1 METSTTDDAFVPEKG
16 MAPKLSLLRW
26 KLGLKARQEPG
37 FRFYA
42 LYDRICRVDV
52 LAEAFRR
59 VCANKGSAGVDRV
72 RIEDL
77 ASQEARDA
85 FLEQVRRELAEKTYR
100 ASPVRRVWIPKANG
114 GKRPLGIPTVKDRV
128 VQQAC
133 LLILE
138 PIFES
143 DFHDCSYGFRPGRSQ
158 HDALEEIRSHLS
170 AGFCA
175 VYDADIKSYFD
186 TIDHRKL
193 LACLRRRVVDRSV
206 LGLIKMW
213 LECPVQDEENGNRLT
228 RTTAG
233 TPQGGVISP
242 LLSNV
247 YLHELDLRWHRKGGP
262 RHTCNARL
270 VRYADD
276 FVVLAKAIGQPVRE
290 FISGLLEG
298 KMGLTLSPEKTRTIQ
313 LKEPGASLD
322 FLGYTFRFHRD
333 QEGLGSPFLTLT
345 PSAKSEARLRA
356 KLKLL
361 TRRRSASLIHS
372 IAETNDALLSW
383 GRYFVKGYPDKS
395 FRRMD
400 WYVQV
405 RMRLVMHGKSQKR
418 MKEPQG
424 QSLYKWLKTL
434 GLVQLGSYETIAFLR
449 GSRSNGKVHGRAG
462 CGKSARP
469 VQ

>member
-1 METSTTDDAFVPEKG
+1 MDKPSTTDEAFVPEKG

-26 KLGLKARQEPG
+26 KLGRKATQEPG

-42 LYDRICRVDV
+42 LYDRIARPDV
-52 LAEAFRR
+52 LEEAFRR
-59 VCANKGSAGVDRV
+59 VRANKGSAGVDRV

-77 ASQEARDA
+77 ASDEARAA

-100 ASPVRRVWIPKANG
+100 ARPVRRVWIPKGNG
-114 GKRPLGIPTVKDRV
+114 GRRPLGIPTVKDRV

-213 LECPVQDEENGNRLT
+213 LECPVQDEEGGNRLT
-228 RTTAG
+228 RTKAG

-247 YLHELDLRWHRKGGP
+247 YLHELDLRWHRSGGP
-262 RHTCNARL
+262 RQICNARL
-270 VRYADD
+270 VRFADD
-276 FVVLAKAIGQPVRE
+276 FVVLGRIIGTPIQE
-290 FISGLLEG
+290 FLTGLLEG
-298 KMGLTLSPEKTRTIQ
+298 KMGLRLSPEKTRIVDM
-313 LKEPGASLD
+313 KEPGASLD
-322 FLGYTFRFHRD
+322 FLGYTFRFDRDLKGGTHRY
-333 QEGLGSPFLTLT
+333 LNLI
-345 PSAKSEARLRA
+345 PSKKSEARMRA

-361 TRRRSASLIHS
+361 TQCRVAP
-372 IAETNDALLSW
+372 IAHVVTETNEALLSW
-383 GRYFVKGYPDKS
+383 GRYFARGYPAGT
-395 FRRMD
+395 FRRIDQYVRLRMD
-400 WYVQV
+400 CVL
-405 RMRLVMHGKSQKR
+405 RNRSQRR
-418 MKEPQG
+418 MKIPGG
-424 QSLYKWLKTL
+424 QTLYGWLDSL
-434 GLVQLGSYETIAFLR
+434 GLIQLGRGETIARLR
-449 GSRSNGKVHGRAG
+449 SSKPKKQVHG
-462 CGKSARP
+462 
-469 VQ
+469 